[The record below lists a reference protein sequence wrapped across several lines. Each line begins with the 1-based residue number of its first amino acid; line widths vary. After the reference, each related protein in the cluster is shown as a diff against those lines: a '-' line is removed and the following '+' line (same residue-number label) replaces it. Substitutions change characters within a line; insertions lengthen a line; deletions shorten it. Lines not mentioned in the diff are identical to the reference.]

1 MPETKNTQRNNN
13 TVSSKAIKKNS
24 NKGGRPKSAK
34 GLARTETMSTKFT
47 IAEKKM
53 VMVKIEES
61 GKKPS
66 VYMREQMLTGQVI
79 AKRTKEDR
87 QQIRMLEGGLN
98 NLNQLTRLAHI
109 ADMRKIE
116 DRLNRLLDEFET
128 ILKRI

>member
-1 MPETKNTQRNNN
+1 MSETKNTQRNNN

-109 ADMRKIE
+109 ANMRKIE

-128 ILKRI
+128 TLNRI

>member
-1 MPETKNTQRNNN
+1 MSETKNTQRNNI
-13 TVSSKAIKKNS
+13 TVTSKANHKTS
-24 NKGGRPKSAK
+24 NKGGRPKSGK

-47 IAEKKM
+47 VAEKKM
-53 VMVKIEES
+53 VMVKIDES

-98 NLNQLTRLAHI
+98 NLNQLTRMAHI
-109 ADMRKIE
+109 SGMRNIE
-116 DRLNRLLDEFET
+116 DRLNILLDEFET

>member
-1 MPETKNTQRNNN
+1 MPETKNTQRNNI
-13 TVSSKAIKKNS
+13 TVTSKANHKTS

-47 IAEKKM
+47 VAEKKM

-128 ILKRI
+128 ILNRI

>member
-1 MPETKNTQRNNN
+1 MSNTQRTQRNNN
-13 TVSSKAIKKNS
+13 KASSKAIKKNS

-116 DRLNRLLDEFET
+116 DRLNRLLYEFET
-128 ILKRI
+128 ILNRI

>member
-1 MPETKNTQRNNN
+1 MSETKNTQRDNR
-13 TVSSKAIKKNS
+13 TVVSKSNYKTS

-47 IAEKKM
+47 VAEKKM

-66 VYMREQMLTGQVI
+66 VYMREQILTGQVI

-116 DRLNRLLDEFET
+116 DRLNILLDEFET

>member
-1 MPETKNTQRNNN
+1 MPETKNTQRNNIN
-13 TVSSKAIKKNS
+13 VASKAKHKTS

-34 GLARTETMSTKFT
+34 GMARTETMSTKFT
-47 IAEKKM
+47 VAEKKM
-53 VMVKIEES
+53 VMVKIDES

-98 NLNQLTRLAHI
+98 NLNQLTKMAHI
-109 ADMRKIE
+109 SDMRNIE
-116 DRLNRLLDEFET
+116 DRLNLLLDEFET

>member
-1 MPETKNTQRNNN
+1 MPETKSTQRNNII
-13 TVSSKAIKKNS
+13 VASRSKHKTS

-47 IAEKKM
+47 VAEKKM
-53 VMVKIEES
+53 VMVKIDES

-98 NLNQLTRLAHI
+98 NLNQLARLAHI

>member
-1 MPETKNTQRNNN
+1 MSETKNTQRDNN

-34 GLARTETMSTKFT
+34 GLARTETMSTKFS

-53 VMVKIEES
+53 VMVKIDES

-66 VYMREQMLTGQVI
+66 VYMREQLLTGQVI

-87 QQIRMLEGGLN
+87 QQIRMLEGGYY
-98 NLNQLTRLAHI
+98 
-109 ADMRKIE
+109 
-116 DRLNRLLDEFET
+116 
-128 ILKRI
+128 ILIVREIFNKPFG

>member
-1 MPETKNTQRNNN
+1 MPETKNIQRNNI
-13 TVSSKAIKKNS
+13 TVASKANHKTS

-47 IAEKKM
+47 VAEKKM
-53 VMVKIEES
+53 VMVKIDES

-98 NLNQLTRLAHI
+98 NLNQLTRMAHI
-109 ADMRKIE
+109 SGMRNIE

>member
-1 MPETKNTQRNNN
+1 MSETKNTQRNNN

-128 ILKRI
+128 ILNRI

>member
-1 MPETKNTQRNNN
+1 MSEPKNTQRDNRN
-13 TVSSKAIKKNS
+13 VASKANHKTS

-47 IAEKKM
+47 VAEKKM
-53 VMVKIEES
+53 VMVKIDES

-109 ADMRKIE
+109 ANMRKIE
-116 DRLNRLLDEFET
+116 DRLNILLDEFET

>member
-53 VMVKIEES
+53 VMVKIDES